1 MLGFVTLVWSADRFV
16 EGAAAT
22 ARNFGVAPLI
32 IGLTIVGFGTSAPE
46 LLVSSVASFRGAE
59 GLSIGNAIGSN
70 ITNAT
75 CVLGIA
81 ALVAPIAVHRV
92 IVARELPLLLL
103 VIVLASAL
111 LIDGNLSRLDG
122 ALLLTG
128 LAVLLGFI
136 VWNGIRDR
144 RAAMES
150 PPPELDSEIPKSMST
165 KVAITWVVV
174 GLLALLASAE
184 VVVWGSQS
192 LATMFGVPD
201 LVVGLTIV
209 ALGTSLPELAA
220 TVISALKKEH
230 DIAFGN
236 IIGSNMFNTLGVLGL
251 PGVIAPGDVE
261 PTVLSRDYPTM
272 IGVTVLLFLL
282 SWKFG
287 AKIGTLGRVSGATLV
302 LVYVAYIGT
311 VIVQS
316 MVDGGA

>member
-1 MLGFVTLVWSADRFV
+1 VLGFVTLVWSADRFV